1 MHQGP
6 NKLLDRGYKKHGEV
20 FTVPVLNKN
29 ITFLIGTDVTPFFF
43 KATDEEMSQQE
54 VQLLRSGWKR
64 LACSVICNFQVQV
77 YQFNVPT
84 FGKGVVFD
92 VDSKIRAEQFK
103 FFASALQSSKLKSY
117 IPLFAKESEVRLI
130 APVAI
135 PLGIQRHCMSC
146 VTASSITNLKS

>member
-1 MHQGP
+1 LLHQGP
-6 NKLLDRGYKKHGEV
+6 KQLLEQGYKKYGEV
-20 FTVPVLNKN
+20 FTVPVLNKK

-43 KATDEEMSQQE
+43 KATDEDMSQQE
-54 VQLLRSGWKR
+54 VCSSTTLCNRPQQINRMFRPLLA
-64 LACSVICNFQVQV
+64 LQV

-117 IPLFAKESEVRLI
+117 VPLFVKESEVTLQSAR
-130 APVAI
+130 
-135 PLGIQRHCMSC
+135 
-146 VTASSITNLKS
+146 